1 MKHIRPILGLVFFF
15 VFYLWNFPIVFESNE
30 LLGRFDW
37 DLYTFHVEFLRK
49 SYLDFGSFPLWNP
62 YYGAGFPVW
71 ENPSSKSGSFTHLL
85 AIVFPSLT
93 ALKLSFVFYFVIAGG
108 FNYHSF
114 QLYNK
119 SSKLITILFV
129 CFFQFSGYFF
139 QKFYAGHM
147 NQVQGLF
154 LPAFLFYFL
163 YTIQNKSKWI
173 PYLVILIAYIL
184 LSEGAIYTI
193 TQATFLLFF
202 LSGWEIYHSTN
213 PKESFFRFSKFV
225 LLILVILSFKWIPMF
240 LFVHHVGRYFVP
252 DQFSLSISDL
262 YPIFFGTSQH
272 PLLSQSLTQMQY
284 RYWEYGNYLGQIP
297 LYLLPLLIVTKR
309 KMIFIVGL
317 LFLTI
322 WIMFGNVD
330 TISPVKLLEQLPI
343 YSQERVYPR
352 WSLSVVMLYTWC
364 LAINIQ
370 SLTERTK
377 HKFKIYQSIVILI
390 LLIIHTIDTRKMNTK
405 YLDEIFVLQPP
416 ADTIHNQEIYPIT
429 ISTFTDYGSDSRMLP
444 ALGANAS
451 INDIYENLTF
461 YFSNETIDSKNYH
474 GEFFLHPSLQSVKPT
489 NWEPDSFTFDSLP
502 KGQLLVINQK
512 FHPGFKAINTENKP
526 CSWNG
531 YLAVPIQLNSESIK
545 LKYSL
550 FGSFRLYNPWEKSQN
565 CSVLFPRFLGPN
577 WN

>member
-15 VFYLWNFPIVFESNE
+15 VLYLWNFPIVFESNE

-49 SYLDFGSFPLWNP
+49 SFLDFGSFPLWNP

-71 ENPSSKSGSFTHLL
+71 ENPSSKLGSFTHLL
-85 AIVFPSLT
+85 TILFPSLI
-93 ALKLSFVFYFVIAGG
+93 ALKFSFVLYFVLAAG

-147 NQVQGLF
+147 NQIQGLF
-154 LPAFLFYFL
+154 LPAFIFYFL

-173 PYLVILIAYIL
+173 VFLVILIAYIL

-193 TQATFLLFF
+193 TQITFLLFF

-213 PKESFFRFSKFV
+213 PKETFIRFLKIV
-225 LLILVILSFKWIPMF
+225 ILVLIVLSFKWIPMF

-252 DQFSLSISDL
+252 DLFPLSISDL

-272 PLLSQSLTQMQY
+272 PLLSQSLSQMQY

-297 LYLLPLLIVTKR
+297 FYLIPLLFFTKR
-309 KMIFIVGL
+309 RYYFVLGL
-317 LFLTI
+317 LGITI
-322 WIMFGNVD
+322 WIMLGKTSVF
-330 TISPVKLLEQLPI
+330 SPAGLLEQLPI

-352 WSLSVVMLYTWC
+352 WSLSVVFLYGW
-364 LAINIQ
+364 
-370 SLTERTK
+370 SLVMCFDTILEMIRP
-377 HKFKIYQSIVILI
+377 KFKSYVSIS
-390 LLIIHTIDTRKMNTK
+390 LLLLLFLHTLDVRKMNTK
-405 YLDEIFVLQPP
+405 YLNEIFILQPP
-416 ADTIHNQEIYPIT
+416 SESIHNEESYPIT
-429 ISTFTDYGSDSRMLP
+429 ISSIPDYGSDSRMLQ
-444 ALGANAS
+444 ALRANVS

-461 YFSNETIDSKNYH
+461 YFSNETIDSRNYH
-474 GEFFLHPSLQSVKPT
+474 GEFFLSPSLQSVKPT
-489 NWEPDSFTFDSLP
+489 NWKPDSFTFGPLP
-502 KGQLLVINQK
+502 KGQILVINQK
-512 FHPGFKAINTENKP
+512 FHPGFTVTNTENKT

-531 YLAVPIQLNSESIK
+531 YLAVPIQTHSES
-545 LKYSL
+545 LKIEYSL
-550 FGSFRLYNPWEKSQN
+550 LNSFRLYNANKESQN
-565 CSVLFPRFLGPN
+565 CSVLFPRFFESI
-577 WN
+577 